1 MLSYLSTYGFGIVGI
16 LAMLVSLITELVKD
30 LGVFKRVPT
39 DALVLVLS
47 IVLTVLA
54 YFAGAAYFALSVV
67 WYEVVVALFGGFIVA
82 YVAMYGW
89 SKLTD
94 LTNRFKK

>member
-54 YFAGAAYFALSVV
+54 YFVGATYLALSVV
-67 WYEVVVALFGGFIVA
+67 WYEVVVAVFGGFIVA